1 MLRWSLLLGPLS
13 SLARASPQLAPAFAP
28 EPFSENHMNM
38 FKDDPAFKQMQD
50 QADEQMTKLLKA
62 TVQDYE
68 AFMADR
74 DAAAREMADLV
85 KQAKD
90 QGLNVKAFKR
100 LIAERKRDRED
111 VMEEARMLET
121 YRNLLF

>member
-1 MLRWSLLLGPLS
+1 
-13 SLARASPQLAPAFAP
+13 
-28 EPFSENHMNM
+28 MNM
-38 FKDDPAFKQMQD
+38 FKNNPEFAKMEE
-50 QADEQMTKLLKA
+50 QANEQLEKLLRA

-74 DAAAREMADLV
+74 DAAAAEMSELV

-100 LIAERKRDRED
+100 LIAERKRDREE
-111 VMEEARMLET
+111 VIEEQRMLEQ
-121 YRNLLF
+121 YRSLLF

>member
-1 MLRWSLLLGPLS
+1 
-13 SLARASPQLAPAFAP
+13 
-28 EPFSENHMNM
+28 MNM
-38 FKDDPAFKQMQD
+38 FKNDPEFAKMEE
-50 QADEQMTKLLKA
+50 QANEQLEKLLRA

-74 DAAAREMADLV
+74 DAAAAEMSELV

-100 LIAERKRDRED
+100 LIAERKRDREE
-111 VMEEARMLET
+111 VIEEQRMLEQ

>member
-1 MLRWSLLLGPLS
+1 
-13 SLARASPQLAPAFAP
+13 
-28 EPFSENHMNM
+28 MNM
-38 FKDDPAFKQMQD
+38 FKNDPEFAKMEE
-50 QADEQMTKLLKA
+50 QANEQLEKLLKA

-74 DAAAREMADLV
+74 DAAAAEMSALV
-85 KQAKD
+85 RQAKD

-100 LIAERKRDRED
+100 LIAERKRDRDE
-111 VMEEARMLET
+111 VIEEQRMLEQ

>member
-1 MLRWSLLLGPLS
+1 
-13 SLARASPQLAPAFAP
+13 
-28 EPFSENHMNM
+28 MNM
-38 FKDDPAFKQMQD
+38 FKNDPDFAKMEE
-50 QADEQMTKLLKA
+50 QANEQLEKLLKA

-74 DAAAREMADLV
+74 DAAAAEMSALV

-100 LIAERKRDRED
+100 LIAERKRDREE
-111 VMEEARMLET
+111 VVEEERMLEQ
-121 YRNLLF
+121 YRSLLF